1 MKEKEIL
8 VKAEGISKKFCKD
21 LKTSLKYG
29 VQDLFANFGRNNKA
43 AVLREK
49 EFWAVKDINFEL
61 RRGECL
67 GLIGH
72 NGAGKS
78 TLLKILNGLIRPD
91 EGKVTIKGKVS
102 ALIELGAGFN
112 PIMSGRENIYN
123 NGAVLGFT
131 KKEINDKV
139 EEIIDFAEIR
149 EFIDMPVQNYSSG
162 MKVRLGFAVAAQM
175 EPDVLIIDEVLA
187 VGDLGF
193 VLKCFKTIDTIL
205 PNTAIVFVSHSMP
218 MVARICNQVILMER
232 GKSDYKGYDIVK
244 GIGLYYNK
252 FTTSETGILFDDGSL
267 KLESFDINNAKEK
280 VQIKRG
286 EDLVIHLCFTILK
299 EMPFAP
305 RVYLEFRDKE
315 QRPIAGCIANEVKT
329 GINSNTIQY
338 EITIK
343 NILFSLGLYSFDLG
357 VMDYESKSPL
367 LRINNLITFHVESNN
382 QMWVP
387 IELESECKVY

>member
-1 MKEKEIL
+1 MKGEVLI
-8 VKAEGISKKFCKD
+8 KAENVSKKFAK
-21 LKTSLKYG
+21 SLKKSLYYG
-29 VQDLFANFGRNNKA
+29 VLDLISGITGKDQNKTI
-43 AVLREK
+43 RED
-49 EFWAVKDINFEL
+49 EFWAVKNISFEV

-78 TLLKILNGLIRPD
+78 TLLKMLNGLIGPD
-91 EGKVTIKGKVS
+91 EGTITIKGKIG

-112 PIMSGRENIYN
+112 PILTGRENIYN
-123 NGAVLGFT
+123 NAAVIGFT
-131 KKEINDKV
+131 KQEIEAKFEV
-139 EEIIDFAEIR
+139 IIAFSELE

-162 MKVRLGFAVAAQM
+162 MKVRLGFAIAAQM

-193 VLKCFKTIDTIL
+193 VLKCFKQIDAIL
-205 PNTAIVFVSHSMP
+205 PNTAIIFVSHSMP
-218 MVARICNQVILMER
+218 MVARICNQVILLEHGR
-232 GKSDYKGYDIVK
+232 VDFQGFDIVK

-252 FTTSETGILFDDGSL
+252 FTTTETGILFDDGSL
-267 KLESFDINNAKEK
+267 KLESFAINNNKDK

-286 EDLVIHLCFTILK
+286 EDMVIHLCFALLK
-299 EMPFAP
+299 DMKFAP
-305 RVYLEFRDKE
+305 RVYIEFRDKE
-315 QRPIAGCIANEVKT
+315 QRPIAGSIANEVRT
-329 GINSNTIQY
+329 EISSTTVQY

-343 NILFSLGLYSFDLG
+343 KILFSLGLYSFDLG
-357 VMDYESKSPL
+357 ILDYESKSPL